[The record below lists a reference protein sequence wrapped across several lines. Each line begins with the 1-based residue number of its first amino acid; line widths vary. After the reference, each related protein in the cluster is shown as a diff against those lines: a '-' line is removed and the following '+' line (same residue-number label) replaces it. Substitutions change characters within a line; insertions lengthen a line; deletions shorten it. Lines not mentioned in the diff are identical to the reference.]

1 MQVLITGGAGFIGS
15 HLVDSLLADGH
26 SVTVIDDLSTGRL
39 ENLAGCIDN
48 PCLNFIEDSIL
59 NKDVFKSL
67 PTNFDIIFHLAA
79 AVGVKYILDNPLAS
93 IRTNVHG
100 SENVFSY
107 AHEHKIKILL
117 TSTSEV
123 YGKLE
128 REMLSEDDD
137 RVLGSTS
144 ISRWSYSCAKA
155 LDEFIA
161 FAYFRTYEVPVII
174 TRLFNTCGPRQVG
187 RYGMVIPRFI
197 RQALRDEPI
206 TVYGDGNQIRSFT
219 YVGDTVRALRL
230 LADNENCVGE
240 VFNIGGNEPVS
251 IADLAAQVKQQTKSL
266 SEIKFVS
273 YESAYGKS
281 FEDMKKRVPNIA
293 KIKQFTGFEPRF
305 GLNQILDNTIMHIK
319 EEMNVS
325 AKFE

>member
-174 TRLFNTCGPRQVG
+174 TRLFNT
-187 RYGMVIPRFI
+187 
-197 RQALRDEPI
+197 
-206 TVYGDGNQIRSFT
+206 
-219 YVGDTVRALRL
+219 
-230 LADNENCVGE
+230 
-240 VFNIGGNEPVS
+240 
-251 IADLAAQVKQQTKSL
+251 
-266 SEIKFVS
+266 
-273 YESAYGKS
+273 
-281 FEDMKKRVPNIA
+281 
-293 KIKQFTGFEPRF
+293 
-305 GLNQILDNTIMHIK
+305 
-319 EEMNVS
+319 
-325 AKFE
+325 